1 MYKLEFVHYQLCV
14 PDTRA
19 GPHPRGASLSPSPV
33 LIYHLCAA
41 AGFSFRF
48 KTPMDFCTNK
58 VNLCLARAVTIP
70 VPAKCSQSSRT
81 SWKFKRVS
89 WGFAQRCP
97 VCVCWS
103 PSEALQKSA
112 GGRGE
117 PGDLQR
123 EMKRPLCE
131 RADQRPWTC
140 SLAPQCSLGKENRV
154 TLLAWFLHLYP
165 EVWLSGWLRFLPV
178 LKWNNSIS
186 TPAERQRDWDKQM
199 VHSMSAVFRG
209 PDVEAPSC
217 CPHRYT
223 STSTSQTL
231 GSAFTPHTSESAW
244 I

>member
-131 RADQRPWTC
+131 SRPEALDLFSCPTVQPWERK
-140 SLAPQCSLGKENRV
+140 SSHFAGLVSSPIPRGLAQWLTKVPSSV
-154 TLLAWFLHLYP
+154 
-165 EVWLSGWLRFLPV
+165 EV
-178 LKWNNSIS
+178 
-186 TPAERQRDWDKQM
+186 E
-199 VHSMSAVFRG
+199 
-209 PDVEAPSC
+209 
-217 CPHRYT
+217 
-223 STSTSQTL
+223 
-231 GSAFTPHTSESAW
+231 
-244 I
+244 